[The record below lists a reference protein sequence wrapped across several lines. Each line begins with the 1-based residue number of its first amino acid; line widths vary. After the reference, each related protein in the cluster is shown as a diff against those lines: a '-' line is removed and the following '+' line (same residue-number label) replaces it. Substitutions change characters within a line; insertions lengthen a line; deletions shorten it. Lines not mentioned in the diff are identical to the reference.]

1 MGAATFELIAAELED
16 IMVYSEPEIASRLG
30 PVAGTCRSMAGRLAM
45 SMQNSICSGI
55 YNVSRSKLSG
65 SAVAHAD
72 GKFFELFPLGTDP
85 SLAATAIDQA
95 INHGRTEDKRIKDK
109 FQSSGGG
116 SSSSGGG
123 GGGGGGSGRY
133 GPGRG

>member
-1 MGAATFELIAAELED
+1 M
-16 IMVYSEPEIASRLG
+16 
-30 PVAGTCRSMAGRLAM
+30 
-45 SMQNSICSGI
+45 

-95 INHGRTEDKRIKDK
+95 INHGRTEDKSFKDK

-116 SSSSGGG
+116 GSSSGGG
-123 GGGGGGSGRY
+123 GGGGGGRY